1 MTVLRE
7 LAQRVRGFWFPSTL
21 VPVEPVRIVVPEDV
35 ERRPRWAEV
44 LGDLDPE
51 RG

>member
-7 LAQRVRGFWFPSTL
+7 LAQRVRGFWLPPSSSQAQ
-21 VPVEPVRIVVPEDV
+21 PVRIVVPDELQA
-35 ERRPRWAEV
+35 RPRWAEV
-44 LGDLDPE
+44 LGDLDPG